1 MCRLWARGSL
11 RHEPGLRGH
20 QHHGGPQ
27 QQDVRA
33 QVEVRGS
40 PPGGFEFVGSSVF
53 FSQEWYKPGPENLVA
68 LSLLFYLFLHTV
80 SNFLLW
86 IFLSITPLSPFFFST
101 ITHTTDT
108 HTHIYKLDGDMG
120 DAQRLVLLRA
130 YDVCYVYVAYV
141 CTGTSYNTQ
150 YRKMFVS
157 VGNVRK
163 GEIR

>member
-101 ITHTTDT
+101 ITHTTDIHI
-108 HTHIYKLDGDMG
+108 HTETRWRYGGCAALSTFTRVRCML
-120 DAQRLVLLRA
+120 RVCSVCMYLVQHT
-130 YDVCYVYVAYV
+130 V
-141 CTGTSYNTQ
+141 
-150 YRKMFVS
+150 
-157 VGNVRK
+157 
-163 GEIR
+163 